1 MMELV
6 KSLTI
11 PNVNLPY
18 CVVVMFDGDGKKFR
32 QELVTRYKSSDISC
46 QIERYTSL
54 ATINFRNELDAA
66 DFLMRI

>member
-1 MMELV
+1 MELV

-11 PNVNLPY
+11 PDVKLPY
-18 CVVVMFDGDGKKFR
+18 CVVVMFDGDGSQFR
-32 QELVTRYKSSDISC
+32 KELVTRYSPGDISC

-54 ATINFRNELDAA
+54 ATINFRNEIDAA